1 MTRKAA
7 VFVGLTVAASW
18 SLAAAFFGLGG
29 RLDSSAGVLVLVAYM
44 FVPLT
49 SAIVVQKLVYREP
62 LEAPLGLSF
71 ALDRWLLVAWLFPVA
86 LALATFAVTLVFPG
100 VEYAPDLKGARP
112 FVGSEGLRPTTTL
125 ALMALQ
131 ALLTGA
137 TVNAIAAFG
146 EEAGWRGLLQHELAP
161 VGFWPSS
168 LLIGLVWG
176 VWHAPVILAGYN
188 YPQHPWAGVG
198 MMVVFTLLL
207 APILSYV
214 RWRAGSV
221 LAPSV
226 LHGVLNASTG
236 LAVLPVRGGDDL
248 TTGVTGLPGFLVLL
262 IADVA
267 LFAWGRVPPAAPRRG
282 ER

>member
-1 MTRKAA
+1 M
-7 VFVGLTVAASW
+7 
-18 SLAAAFFGLGG
+18 
-29 RLDSSAGVLVLVAYM
+29 
-44 FVPLT
+44 
-49 SAIVVQKLVYREP
+49 
-62 LEAPLGLSF
+62 
-71 ALDRWLLVAWLFPVA
+71 
-86 LALATFAVTLVFPG
+86 
-100 VEYAPDLKGARP
+100 
-112 FVGSEGLRPTTTL
+112 GSEGLRGVEEGLPGRPATAL

-131 ALLTGA
+131 ALLAGA
-137 TVNAIAAFG
+137 TVNTFAAFG

-176 VWHAPVILAGYN
+176 VWHAPIILAGYN
-188 YPQHPWAGVG
+188 YPQHPRAGVG

-226 LHGVLNASTG
+226 LHGVLNATTG

-248 TTGVTGLPGFLVLL
+248 TTGVTGFPGFVVLVV
-262 IADVA
+262 ADVA
-267 LFAWGRVPPAAPRRG
+267 LFAWGRVPAAAPRREG
-282 ER
+282 